1 MQKSNSGNATVA
13 TTIET
18 SKNSIR
24 SHQILSRETSF
35 ISKPITTID
44 EKDESIKN
52 IAIQSTTTSSQLTTP
67 IIGSESSI
75 APSTMTVTGKVSMKK
90 HFFVREMMCK

>member
-90 HFFVREMMCK
+90 KIFLLVK